1 MGLVRLPFSTG
12 LANPMESARGAY
24 FPKAVAQ
31 DAPFGG
37 VAPAHGV
44 MWIKF
49 NEVVTPVTVAGERYA
64 TVGVS
69 DSDITRNK
77 GFQHLADLNALQL
90 QGRSGLFHIHVT
102 GSVLSANNVVVG
114 IYIGVSRTPEWDLD
128 PGVAGPDPSD
138 RISESEVY
146 VTMPSSARPT
156 PFSVQALVTLNYL
169 DRVYLMVQNRNGT
182 ADITVEFMH
191 TVITRV
197 D

>member
-1 MGLVRLPFSTG
+1 MSSPSVG
-12 LANPMESARGAY
+12 LANPGASNLDAY
-24 FPKAVAQ
+24 FPQAVAQ

-37 VAPAHGV
+37 VAPSYGV

-49 NEVVTPVTVAGERYA
+49 NAVATTVTVAEDRYA
-64 TVGVS
+64 AAGASES
-69 DSDITRNK
+69 DVERTK
-77 GFQHLADLNALQL
+77 GFLHLADLNALQL

-102 GSVLSANNVVVG
+102 GSILSANNAVVG
-114 IYIGVSRTPEWDLD
+114 VYIGASRNPGGALD
-128 PGVAGPDPSD
+128 PGVSGSVSSD

-156 PFSVQALVTLNYL
+156 PFSVQALVPLDYL
-169 DRVYLMVQNRNGT
+169 DRVYLMVQNRLGT

-197 D
+197 G